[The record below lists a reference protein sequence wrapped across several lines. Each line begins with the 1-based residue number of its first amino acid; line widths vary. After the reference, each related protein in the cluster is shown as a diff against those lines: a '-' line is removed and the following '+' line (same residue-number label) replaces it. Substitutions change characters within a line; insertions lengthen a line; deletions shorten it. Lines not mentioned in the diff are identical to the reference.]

1 MQITLIILPV
11 MFISLLLVLISPM
24 KLSHRFACSME
35 AIVWVLVILY
45 VLMILIAKE
54 GDVYVEGYT
63 LR

>member
-11 MFISLLLVLISPM
+11 MFISLVLVLISPI

-45 VLMILIAKE
+45 SLMILIAKE

>member
-11 MFISLLLVLISPM
+11 MFISLVLVLISPI

-45 VLMILIAKE
+45 ALMLLIAKE

>member
-1 MQITLIILPV
+1 MQITLIILPI
-11 MFISLLLVLISPM
+11 MFMSLLLVLISPI

-45 VLMILIAKE
+45 ALMILIAKE